1 MKKMKRV
8 VILVIDGLGAGWQD
22 DAGKYGDKGADTF
35 GHVFETQHPDLPNLQ
50 DLGLLAATGYQNVEE
65 EAPLGCY
72 GLMHEN
78 AAGKDTTTGH
88 WEIAGLKLEKP
99 FPTYPH
105 GFPAEVMDAFSAAIG
120 RGWLGNKPA
129 SGTAILDE
137 LGEEHM
143 RTGKVIVY
151 TSGDSV
157 FQIAAHE
164 DIVPVE
170 ELYDMC
176 RKARAILQGPHAVG
190 RVIARPFTGTG
201 AGHFTRT
208 PRRHDFSLEPTGVTM
223 LDQLKAAGLDT
234 LAVGK
239 IEDIF
244 CMRGITQSVHS
255 AGNPACLQSLMD
267 DLAGE
272 FTGLCFVNLVDFDMT
287 YGHRRDVAGYAQ
299 ALRDFDAFL
308 PNILGA
314 MGDRDLL
321 LITADHGCDPTWT
334 GTDHTRER
342 VPLLCWHRGMR
353 RAIDLGVRNTYAD
366 MAATICEGFGL
377 PDRFGATSFYQEL
390 EMK

>member
-1 MKKMKRV
+1 M
-8 VILVIDGLGAGWQD
+8 
-22 DAGKYGDKGADTF
+22 
-35 GHVFETQHPDLPNLQ
+35 
-50 DLGLLAATGYQNVEE
+50 
-65 EAPLGCY
+65 
-72 GLMHEN
+72 
-78 AAGKDTTTGH
+78 
-88 WEIAGLKLEKP
+88 
-99 FPTYPH
+99 
-105 GFPAEVMDAFSAAIG
+105 
-120 RGWLGNKPA
+120 
-129 SGTAILDE
+129 
-137 LGEEHM
+137 
-143 RTGKVIVY
+143 Y